1 MQVATPTAPAAM
13 FGERL
18 VKLGK
23 LKPADLERALRAQAE
38 IRQPLGSV
46 LVRLGMLTEQEVAF
60 VLSRHLNVRLALT
73 KDYPSIPVENP
84 GIAINYMRT
93 AEIVPVQAEEE
104 RLVVAMSNPQDDFA
118 RQAICMASGKLVE
131 PLLGLPS
138 EIRANIERLYGA
150 EANKKEAGGVG
161 SDDDFEI
168 SSHNDNLDD
177 IEHLKDMASEAPV
190 IRLVNQIMTNAMS
203 QRASDIHIEPFES
216 HLKVRY
222 RVDGVIHEVD
232 SPPPQLTPAIISRL
246 KLMARLNIAERRLP
260 QDGRI
265 QLRAQGK
272 EIDMRVSTVP
282 TMHGESVV
290 MRLLDKHSVKLDLN
304 TLGFSDDNL
313 HKIQQQLDAPHGVI
327 LVTGPTG
334 SGKTTTLYSAL
345 TQLNTPENKI
355 LTVED
360 PVEYELEGINQIQ
373 ANPKIGLTFADALR
387 SIVRQDPDV
396 IMIGEMR
403 DVETARIAI
412 QSALTGHLVLS
423 TLHTNDAASG
433 ITRLLDMGIEDYL
446 ITSTVNGIL
455 AQRLVRRLCPQCRES
470 HPVLPEIVQ
479 ELGLRRYQPEGDLR
493 LWHAKGCS
501 ACGNSG
507 YKGRSAIHEVLVM
520 DDPIRRLILKHE
532 DAGVLQE
539 QARKAGMRTMYED
552 GLLKAL
558 KGVTT
563 LEEVLRVAEETPNAS
578 V

>member
-1 MQVATPTAPAAM
+1 MMQVTPSTPPAAL

-18 VKLGK
+18 IKLGK

-60 VLSRHLNVRLALT
+60 VLSRHLNVRMALS
-73 KDYPSIPVENP
+73 KDYPEQPVENP
-84 GIAINYMRT
+84 GIALNYMRN
-93 AEIVPVQAEEE
+93 AEIVPVQLADD
-104 RLVVAMSNPQDDFA
+104 RLVVAMANPQDKFA
-118 RQAICMASGKLVE
+118 LDAIHMASGKLVE

-138 EIRANIERLYGA
+138 EIRANIERLYANTAHKPEADGDA
-150 EANKKEAGGVG
+150 E
-161 SDDDFEI
+161 FEI
-168 SSHNDNLDD
+168 SSSNTNLDD

-190 IRLVNQIMTNAMS
+190 IRLVNQIMTNAMQ
-203 QRASDIHIEPFES
+203 QRASDIHIEPFENQ
-216 HLKVRY
+216 LKVRY
-222 RVDGVIHEVD
+222 RIDGVIHEVD

-313 HKIQQQLDAPHGVI
+313 RKIQQQLDAPHGVI

-345 TQLNTPENKI
+345 TRLNTPENKI

-387 SIVRQDPDV
+387 SIVRQDPDI

-433 ITRLLDMGIEDYL
+433 VTRLLDMGIEDYL

-470 HPVLPEIVQ
+470 HSVLPEIAQ
-479 ELGLRRYQPEGDLR
+479 ELNLRHYQPEGELR
-493 LWHAKGCS
+493 LWHAKGCP
-501 ACGNSG
+501 ACNHSG

-520 DDPIRRLILKHE
+520 DDPLRRLILKHA
-532 DAGVLQE
+532 DAGVLQA
-539 QARKAGMRTMYED
+539 QARNAGMRTMYED

-563 LEEVLRVAEETPNAS
+563 LEEVLRVAEETPNAA

>member
-1 MQVATPTAPAAM
+1 MTASISAEPPIIR

-23 LKPADLERALRAQAE
+23 IKPSDLERALRAQSE
-38 IRQPLGSV
+38 IHQPLGSV
-46 LVRLGMLTEQEVAF
+46 LVRLGVLTEQEVAV
-60 VLSRHLNVRLALT
+60 VLSRHLRVPLAMT
-73 KDYPSIPVENP
+73 SDYPDTAVEDL
-84 GIAINYMRT
+84 GISVNYMRS
-93 AEIVPVQAEEE
+93 AEILPL
-104 RLVVAMSNPQDDFA
+104 RLQNEVLHVVMSDPLNEFA
-118 RQAICMASGKLVE
+118 LGALRMATGKEVKAY
-131 PLLGLPS
+131 LGMPS
-138 EIRANIERLYGA
+138 EIRANIERLYA
-150 EANKKEAGGVG
+150 EAAN
-161 SDDDFEI
+161 DDGDEFEI
-168 SSHNDNLDD
+168 TGVDHDTDD

-190 IRLVNQIMTNAMS
+190 IKVVNQIMTQAMS
-203 QRASDIHIEPFES
+203 MRASDIHVEPFEN

-222 RVDGVIHEVD
+222 RIDGVIHEVE
-232 SPPPQLTPAIISRL
+232 SPPASMIAAVLSRI

-265 QLRAQGK
+265 QLKAQGK

-290 MRLLDKHSVKLDLN
+290 MRLLDKNSVNLDLGS
-304 TLGFSDDNL
+304 LGFSPDNFKRL
-313 HKIQQQLDAPHGVI
+313 QAELKAPHGVV

-345 TQLNTPENKI
+345 TQMNTPENKV

-373 ANPKIGLTFADALR
+373 ANPKIGLTFSDALR
-387 SIVRQDPDV
+387 SIVRQDPDI

-403 DVETARIAI
+403 DVETARIAV

-423 TLHTNDAASG
+423 TLHTNDAASAV
-433 ITRLLDMGIEDYL
+433 TRLMDMGIEDYL
-446 ITSTVNGIL
+446 ITSTVNAVL
-455 AQRLVRRLCPQCRES
+455 AQRLVRRLCPQCREPK
-470 HPVLPEIVQ
+470 PVMEEMEK

-493 LWHAKGCS
+493 VWQAKGCP
-501 ACGNSG
+501 ACGHTG

-520 DDPIRRLILKHE
+520 NDDIRRLVLKHE

-539 QARKAGMRTMYED
+539 EARKHGMRTMYED

-558 KGVTT
+558 QGVTT
-563 LEEVLRVAEETPNAS
+563 LEEVLRVAEETPNGS

>member
-1 MQVATPTAPAAM
+1 MQVATSAAPATM

-23 LKPADLERALRAQAE
+23 LKPADLERALRAQTE

-73 KDYPSIPVENP
+73 NDYPSIPVENP

-93 AEIVPVQAEEE
+93 AEIVPVQTGEE
-104 RLVVAMSNPQDDFA
+104 RLVVAMSNPQDPFA
-118 RQAICMASGKLVE
+118 RQAIGMASGKLVE

-138 EIRANIERLYGA
+138 EIRANIERLYGG
-150 EANKKEAGGVG
+150 EADKKEVG
-161 SDDDFEI
+161 EDEFEI

-222 RVDGVIHEVD
+222 RIDGVIHEVD
-232 SPPPQLTPAIISRL
+232 SPPPQLTSAIISRL

-290 MRLLDKHSVKLDLN
+290 MRLLDKHSVKLDLQ

-313 HKIQQQLDAPHGVI
+313 QKLQQQLEAPHGVI

-446 ITSTVNGIL
+446 LTSTVNGIL
-455 AQRLVRRLCPQCRES
+455 AQRLVRRLCPQCREP
-470 HPVLPEIVQ
+470 HPVLPEIEE
-479 ELGLRRYQPEGDLR
+479 ELGLRRYQPDGELR
-493 LWHAKGCS
+493 LWRAKGCN
-501 ACGNSG
+501 ACSNSG
-507 YKGRSAIHEVLVM
+507 YKGRSAIHEILVM

-539 QARKAGMRTMYED
+539 QARKGGMRTMYED

-563 LEEVLRVAEETPNAS
+563 LDEVLRVAEETPNGS